1 MKKIIIPEL
10 FMGVPVDGAI
20 ERVLSKNKSPN
31 INQASAIIKPSAE
44 GFIYVP
50 NKNLYVAKE
59 KILFN
64 HDWYKTH
71 EELEKLNLRMYTPAE
86 EKAFLDY
93 LFKNEQTGTPDASKQ
108 DIEKILDEILTKR
121 DPWRR
126 EHIDAYFEEKD
137 DGMYILTKNKSQS
150 EKLEPYVMKDCY
162 VTLSSFNNQGFPTGE
177 SDVQEYKKGE
187 NIYFLHPRNGAVA
200 RFDAGPIR
208 ADLDCDWDAAYSV
221 ASLGVRPCAE
231 GAALKN

>member
-1 MKKIIIPEL
+1 MKYKIPDNFMGIPIEGAMEKALSNPNSNKIIIPNNIQ
-10 FMGVPVDGAI
+10 PQ
-20 ERVLSKNKSPN
+20 NKDN
-31 INQASAIIKPSAE
+31 
-44 GFIYVP
+44 FIYVP
-50 NKNLYVAKE
+50 SINLYVAKE

-108 DIEKILDEILTKR
+108 DIEKILDEMLTQR
-121 DPWRR
+121 DPWIA
-126 EHIDAYFEEKD
+126 ECLDAYFEEKD

-162 VTLSSFNNQGFPTGE
+162 VTLSSFNNQGFPTGK
-177 SDVQEYKKGE
+177 SGVQKYKKGV
-187 NIYFLHPRNGAVA
+187 NIYFCHPRNGAVA
-200 RFDAGPIR
+200 RFVADSDR
-208 ADLDCDWDAAYSV
+208 AYLYCSRDPTYSS

-231 GAALKN
+231 GTALKN